1 MTSATRSY
9 GGKTAEQRREERR
22 GALLDAA
29 LSLLASGGIDA
40 VTVRR
45 VCTRARLN
53 DRYFAESFADRDD
66 LAAALLTDVAAAG
79 VLAVTQ
85 ALVGVEPLPGPMARR
100 TVAAGLAFLEE
111 DPRRGAVLVESQ
123 ATEGLRRARHAVV
136 TSLAAT
142 MVAYGTELL
151 GADAPSEKDAELAA
165 FTLVSGVL
173 EILTAWLQ
181 GGLDVTR
188 EHFADFLVAMILT
201 VTDISAALSRESSE
215 PGLRRG

>member
-1 MTSATRSY
+1 MTSVTRSY
-9 GGKTAEQRREERR
+9 GGKTAAQRRDERR

-40 VTVRR
+40 VTVRG
-45 VCTRARLN
+45 VCTAARLN

-66 LAAALLTDVAAAG
+66 LAAALLTDVAAAA

-85 ALVGVEPLPGPMARR
+85 ALEGVEPRPRPMVR
-100 TVAAGLAFLEE
+100 TTVEAGLAFLDE
-111 DPRRGAVLVESQ
+111 DPRRSAVLVESQ

-136 TSLAAT
+136 NIFAAT

-151 GADAPSEKDAELAA
+151 GADAPPEKDAELAA
-165 FTLVSGVL
+165 FTLVNGVL
-173 EILTAWLQ
+173 ETLRAWIQ
-181 GGLDVTR
+181 GELDVTR

-201 VTDISAALSRESSE
+201 MTDISSALSRESSE